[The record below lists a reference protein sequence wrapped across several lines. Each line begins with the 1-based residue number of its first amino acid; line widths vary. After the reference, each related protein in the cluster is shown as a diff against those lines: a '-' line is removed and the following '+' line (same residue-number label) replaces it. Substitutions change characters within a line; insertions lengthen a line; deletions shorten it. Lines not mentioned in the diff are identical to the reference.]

1 MMDRRAFL
9 AGVTTILAGPLA
21 AEAQPAGK
29 VYRIGILAVG
39 PWAAIDGLRDGLKEL
54 GYEEGHKVRFEYRW
68 AGRDERLPSAAAELI
83 QLNVDIIV
91 TWGSPAALA
100 AKSATSSIP
109 IISILGDPLVIG
121 VTSSLARPGG
131 NITGFMSVAQE
142 LEAKRLELL
151 REVAPTVAQVAVIWN
166 PRNVALKPSLEYLR
180 TAASGFGMKIAFMEV
195 ADPGRL
201 QLAFDAIKL
210 ARPGGLV
217 IVADP
222 FLITERER
230 IATFA
235 MANRLPSISAYRQ
248 YPEVGGLMSYGPSYS
263 DLFRRAAS
271 YIDRIV
277 RGEKP
282 GDLPFQQPSKFELA
296 VNLKTAKALGL
307 TIPPSLLLRADQVIE

>member
-1 MMDRRAFL
+1 MHL
-9 AGVTTILAGPLA
+9 ATLALALALLTAPLGT
-21 AEAQPAGK
+21 EAQQAGK

-39 PWAAIDGLRDGLKEL
+39 PWAAIEGLRDGLKEL
-54 GYEEGHKVRFEYRW
+54 GYEEGQKVRFEYRW
-68 AGRDERLPSAAAELI
+68 AGRDERLPSAAAELVH
-83 QLNVDIIV
+83 LNVDVIL

-100 AKSATSSIP
+100 ARRATSTIP
-109 IISILGDPLVIG
+109 IVSILGDPLVIG
-121 VTSSLARPGG
+121 VTSSLGRPGG
-131 NITGFMSVAQE
+131 NITGFMTVAQE

-151 REVAPTVAQVAVIWN
+151 REVVPGVVRVAVIWN

-180 TAASGFGMKIAFMEV
+180 TAASGFRMKIDFME
-195 ADPGRL
+195 APDPGGL
-201 QLAFDAIKL
+201 QLAFAAIKV
-210 ARPGGLV
+210 ARPDALV

-271 YIDRIV
+271 YVDRIV

-282 GDLPFQQPSKFELA
+282 GDLPFQQPTKFELV
-296 VNLKTAKALGL
+296 VNLKTARALGL
-307 TIPPSLLLRADQVIE
+307 TIPASVLLRADQIIE